1 MDTNLQRQ
9 VSHMEY
15 LEGMEQIDS
24 DILDKVLE
32 ARGTYEA
39 RQYTAQDVKKAL
51 ENENRTIE
59 DFGALLSVA
68 AEPFLEEMAKK
79 AKQETE
85 KHFGNSVYLFTPIYI
100 SNYCENYCI
109 YCGFNCHNRI
119 HRMKL
124 SKEGIEQEMAAIAR
138 TGLEEILILT
148 GESHTKSD
156 ITYIGEACKVARKYF
171 RMVGIEVY
179 PMNSSEYTY
188 LRECGA
194 DYVTVFQETYD
205 QKRYESLHLAG
216 HKRIFPYRFH
226 AQERALMGGMRG
238 VAFAALLGLSD
249 FRKDAFATGLH
260 AYYIQRKYPY
270 AEISFSCPRL
280 RPIVTM
286 EGSGKTDLGSG
297 KADLGSGGGQYKEK
311 ETIPVV
317 EPLGGKEV
325 SERQL
330 MQIMCAYRLFMPFA
344 GMTISTREREEFRD
358 HVIGVA
364 ATKISAGVSTGIGS
378 HSEEVKEQGDNQ
390 FEIADNR
397 NVEQVVCAIKEQGL
411 QPVMND
417 YVYV

>member
-1 MDTNLQRQ
+1 MEKNKQERA
-9 VSHMEY
+9 SHMEY
-15 LEGMEQIDS
+15 MESMEQIKS
-24 DILDKVLE
+24 DILDKVIA
-32 ARGTYEA
+32 ARNSYEA
-39 RQYTAQDVKKAL
+39 EKYTAQDVKNAL
-51 ENENRTIE
+51 NTDSRTIE
-59 DFGALLSVA
+59 DFAALLSPA
-68 AEPFLEEMAKK
+68 AEPFLEEMAEK
-79 AKQETE
+79 AKEETG
-85 KHFGNSVYLFTPIYI
+85 KHFGNSVYMFTPIYI
-100 SNYCENYCI
+100 SNYCENYCV

-124 SKEGIEQEMAAIAR
+124 DKEEIEKEMAAIAR

-148 GESHTKSD
+148 GESRAKSD
-156 ITYIGEACKVARKYF
+156 VKYIGEACKIARKYF
-171 RMVGIEVY
+171 KMVGIEVY
-179 PMNSSEYTY
+179 PMNSDEYAY
-188 LRECGA
+188 LQKCGA

-205 QKRYESLHLAG
+205 SDKYETLHLAG

-280 RPIVTM
+280 RPIATL
-286 EGSGKTDLGSG
+286 SGNG
-297 KADLGSGGGQYKEK
+297 E
-311 ETIPVV
+311 EEEIIPVV
-317 EPLGGKEV
+317 EPAGGKEV

-330 MQIMCAYRLFMPFA
+330 LQIMCAYRLFMPFA
-344 GMTISTREREEFRD
+344 GMTISTRERADFRN
-358 HVIGVA
+358 HVVGMA

-397 NVEQVVCAIKEQGL
+397 NVDEVFLAIKEQGL

>member
-1 MDTNLQRQ
+1 MQSEKREQ
-9 VSHMEY
+9 GKHMEY
-15 LEGMEQIDS
+15 MEGMEQIES
-24 DILDKVLE
+24 DILDKVIE
-32 ARGTYEA
+32 ARSQYQAES
-39 RQYTAQDVKKAL
+39 YTAQDVRAAL
-51 ENENRTIE
+51 SHDNRTIA
-59 DFGALLSVA
+59 DFAALLSPA
-68 AEPFLEEMAKK
+68 AEPFLEEMAEK
-79 AKQETE
+79 AKQETQ

-119 HRMKL
+119 HRRKL
-124 SKEGIEQEMAAIAR
+124 NREEMEKEMAAIAGS
-138 TGLEEILILT
+138 GLEEILILT
-148 GESHTKSD
+148 GESRLKSNVE
-156 ITYIGEACKVARKYF
+156 YIGEACKIARKYF

-179 PMNSSEYTY
+179 PMNSDEYAY
-188 LRECGA
+188 LQKCGA

-205 QKRYESLHLAG
+205 SDRYETLHLAG
-216 HKRIFPYRFH
+216 HKRSFPYRFH
-226 AQERALMGGMRG
+226 AQERALQGGMRG

-280 RPIVTM
+280 RPIVTLQ
-286 EGSGKTDLGSG
+286 ETAEDKGY
-297 KADLGSGGGQYKEK
+297 AQRKEK
-311 ETIPVV
+311 EVVPVV
-317 EPLGGKEV
+317 EPLGGREV
-325 SERQL
+325 SEREL
-330 MQIMCAYRLFMPFA
+330 LQIMCAYRLFMPFA
-344 GMTISTREREEFRD
+344 GMTISTRERADFRN

-378 HSEEVKEQGDNQ
+378 HSEEVQEQGDNQ

-397 NVEQVVCAIKEQGL
+397 NVDEVTRAIRKQGL